1 MLFSFQGGK
10 KLHLHGS
17 CGITWSKALK
27 AAYLPH
33 SGSQAEPHP
42 GAGSPSGRQDAGS
55 EGYLLQ
61 SSCSSA
67 NHLARPADSHSW
79 RSWPV
84 SYWERVRIKQTVRAI
99 KPQIKARRVSVAGSY
114 RVDRVW
120 RVSKAPGVIVVS
132 WLSYRDNRRTLW
144 SPVKLSLWIQLILLF
159 LNILMTKEIHINKK
173 KTSETFPN
181 MDKYGVV
188 THNIRS
194 PSRPRN
200 IPLRTESIWLA
211 VRWSS
216 LTEDAP
222 SNAPSSIS
230 VILLLLRLL
239 CVCGGRKKACRRIKS
254 STYSLESDCWKV
266 RGFLLTFSSAG
277 KGS

>member
-42 GAGSPSGRQDAGS
+42 GEGSPSGRQDAGS

-99 KPQIKARRVSVAGSY
+99 KPKIKARRVSVAGSY

-173 KTSETFPN
+173 KHQKLFQIWTSMGLWLTTFAVPQ
-181 MDKYGVV
+181 GHG
-188 THNIRS
+188 TSHFEPS
-194 PSRPRN
+194 PSDW
-200 IPLRTESIWLA
+200 LWGEAHWQRTRLQMPHPQSL
-211 VRWSS
+211 WSCCCWGYCVFVGGERKHVGELKAA
-216 LTEDAP
+216 LT
-222 SNAPSSIS
+222 
-230 VILLLLRLL
+230 L
-239 CVCGGRKKACRRIKS
+239 
-254 STYSLESDCWKV
+254 
-266 RGFLLTFSSAG
+266 
-277 KGS
+277 

>member
-79 RSWPV
+79 KSWPV

-99 KPQIKARRVSVAGSY
+99 KPKIKARRVSVAGSY

-173 KTSETFPN
+173 KNIRNFS
-181 MDKYGVV
+181 KYGQVWGCDSQHSQSLKATEHPTSNRVHLIGCEVKLIDRGRAFKCPIFNLCDLVV
-188 THNIRS
+188 AEVTVC
-194 PSRPRN
+194 
-200 IPLRTESIWLA
+200 LWGEKESM
-211 VRWSS
+211 S
-216 LTEDAP
+216 E
-222 SNAPSSIS
+222 N
-230 VILLLLRLL
+230 
-239 CVCGGRKKACRRIKS
+239 
-254 STYSLESDCWKV
+254 
-266 RGFLLTFSSAG
+266 
-277 KGS
+277 

>member
-1 MLFSFQGGK
+1 MWQDLTEWTESGG
-10 KLHLHGS
+10 
-17 CGITWSKALK
+17 C
-27 AAYLPH
+27 
-33 SGSQAEPHP
+33 
-42 GAGSPSGRQDAGS
+42 
-55 EGYLLQ
+55 
-61 SSCSSA
+61 
-67 NHLARPADSHSW
+67 
-79 RSWPV
+79 
-84 SYWERVRIKQTVRAI
+84 
-99 KPQIKARRVSVAGSY
+99 RRL
-114 RVDRVW
+114 RVW
-120 RVSKAPGVIVVS
+120 
-132 WLSYRDNRRTLW
+132 LW
-144 SPVKLSLWIQLILLF
+144 SAGCHTETTDGRCEALWSCHCGYSWSCCFSTSWWQ
-159 LNILMTKEIHINKK
+159 EIHINKK